1 MHAFKP
7 RSSRVV
13 AGVSPL
19 FGGADTAA
27 DGDDSGYRRAAGMP
41 QGPSSV
47 GSHSPESDL
56 EVETQQLMSMPTIDI
71 KLELQMRGIEHR
83 DLFEKVELARRLAES
98 RVSNSCLGGTS
109 APPGRTSE
117 RTRERLDGKPTSS
130 ISGNGGYGSP
140 WSHPQGNPTER
151 SPSTSSATDG
161 EGGGKEFD
169 ELHARDVSR
178 AMRMGKQAVIRELTA
193 MGIEHSR
200 LSDLSFLAQQYA
212 NGRREA
218 RTEGGKPNWSLPEP
232 IGVDKASSEAQGQ
245 RGRDSSRDHWT
256 WWNGVGWDGRGKTD
270 VPRTM
275 RRPREG
281 DLDVGEEG
289 DGMKVRLSDSR
300 GRVPPI
306 GGFNEAVESQD
317 ETENDGSVMAGLM
330 GESVGGSSGLRQRK
344 AFLRARADRMS
355 SRELMRAL
363 DNLGERYDIPAP
375 RSELQKAFVS
385 AILRGGNGAAK
396 GAGSVDR
403 EILGGQ
409 RRKSDIV
416 SLASYSGE
424 EGEVER
430 EFRKVGWDSY
440 KSALRWARKLT
451 FDELLEE
458 LRSRGVQHNPKAD
471 YGSLTRALADE
482 VLADE
487 ELLEDG
493 TRGMQHFVRP
503 FMTAIDHARRFA
515 RV

>member
-1 MHAFKP
+1 MHAFEP
-7 RSSRVV
+7 RNSRVI
-13 AGVSPL
+13 ADAYPL
-19 FGGADTAA
+19 FGATDTAA
-27 DGDDSGYRRAAGMP
+27 DGDDSGYRRAAGKP
-41 QGPSSV
+41 QDTSSV
-47 GSHSPESDL
+47 SSHSSENYTPVDAL
-56 EVETQQLMSMPTIDI
+56 NLKAETQQLMCMPTIDI

-98 RVSNSCLGGTS
+98 RVYNSSLGGTS

-117 RTRERLDGKPTSS
+117 RTRERLDGKRTSS
-130 ISGNGGYGSP
+130 DNG
-140 WSHPQGNPTER
+140 SHPRGNPTET
-151 SPSTSSATDG
+151 SPITSTATDS
-161 EGGGKEFD
+161 GKEFD
-169 ELHARDVSR
+169 ELHARDVVR
-178 AMRMGKQAVIRELTA
+178 ATRMGKQAVIRELTA

-200 LSDLSFLAQQYA
+200 LSDLSVLAQQYA

-218 RTEGGKPNWSLPEP
+218 RDDGGEASWSLPGP
-232 IGVDKASSEAQGQ
+232 IDGDKARAEAREQL
-245 RGRDSSRDHWT
+245 GRDSSRDNWT
-256 WWNGVGWDGRGKTD
+256 WWNGIGWNGEGATD
-270 VPRTM
+270 LPQERDE
-275 RRPREG
+275 R
-281 DLDVGEEG
+281 

-300 GRVPPI
+300 GRVPPK
-306 GGFNEAVESQD
+306 GGFNEAVKSQD
-317 ETENDGSVMAGLM
+317 ETENDGGIMAGLM
-330 GESVGGSSGLRQRK
+330 GESVGGASGLRQRE

-363 DNLGERYDIPAP
+363 DNLGERYGIPAP

-385 AILRGGNGAAK
+385 AVLRGDNGAAK

-403 EILGGQ
+403 DILGGQ

-416 SLASYSGE
+416 SLASYNGE
-424 EGEVER
+424 EEKVDG
-430 EFRKVGWDSY
+430 EFRIVGWDSY

-493 TRGMQHFVRP
+493 TKGMQ
-503 FMTAIDHARRFA
+503 
-515 RV
+515 